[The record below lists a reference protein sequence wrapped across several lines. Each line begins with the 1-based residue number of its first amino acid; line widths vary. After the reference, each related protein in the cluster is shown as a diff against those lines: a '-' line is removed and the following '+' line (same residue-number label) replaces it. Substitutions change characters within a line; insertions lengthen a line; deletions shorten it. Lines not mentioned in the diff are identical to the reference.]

1 MFLFAGAY
9 AHVASAEGDYEV
21 IKILHSVGDLGPYDA
36 AVITKQGEGSVEVHR
51 SERPKAKGAWI
62 GCAAGA
68 AIAVAFPAVL
78 PSLPES
84 GAGVGAWFDHLAAGT
99 SKEDAREIAEL
110 LEEERAALIVVGIA
124 TDAGRIE
131 QTAVEATRS
140 TLKHLPG
147 TDFDA
152 AERGAL
158 EAMGHA

>member
-1 MFLFAGAY
+1 MPPA
-9 AHVASAEGDYEV
+9 
-21 IKILHSVGDLGPYDA
+21 P
-36 AVITKQGEGSVEVHR
+36 R
-51 SERPKAKGAWI
+51 SRWRSPRCFRACRRA
-62 GCAAGA
+62 
-68 AIAVAFPAVL
+68 
-78 PSLPES
+78 